1 MLLLIHL
8 LSRYSFGMHHL
19 NVGVT
24 LKVIHV
30 ECQKAAYSV
39 GLYCGD
45 QLEKKEFG
53 LLGYGAL

>member
-1 MLLLIHL
+1 
-8 LSRYSFGMHHL
+8 MHHL